1 MNISSSSSS
10 SYVTGSS
17 SNKGFS
23 GLVSGMDTESMVEAM
38 LSGTQSKIDKQT
50 GLKQQLEWKQEIYR
64 SIITQI
70 NDFQTKFFGTSS
82 TTGLLNQSFYNAMK
96 AVCSSSAFGVTASS
110 SAATGSTKFQ
120 VRQLATNSSITSG
133 TGVSG
138 KLNGKLDAEKM
149 QELVNQELGG
159 TTTEEQNAAYTVKF
173 QIGSDTVEVNLR
185 DVFVSDDGKSFKSEM
200 SQKELDAAIEQKL
213 NDAFK
218 DKGVT
223 AKVQDGALTLTTD
236 SASTSIKVAEGSGE
250 LGLARLGLTSASS
263 STADTSA
270 GKSTL
275 KGKVTD
281 IGGLEFTVTLD
292 DIAKTISL
300 DWRDV
305 MTGGTVDAAKLKDS
319 LQSALDTAHG
329 AGQITVEG
337 ALTTG
342 FELKVSAGRKVM
354 VGGSTEVMES
364 LNWLNGQSNRI
375 GMGGTLSQ
383 LYFAEDL
390 QGSEFRF
397 SINGVDFHF
406 TEDNTMSEIVSAIN
420 KSGAG
425 VRLVYRAQDDTFT
438 LESTDSGA
446 GRTIKLEQTEG
457 NLLNALFG
465 SGADGALKT
474 GSSVSSSTLTLDTVK
489 GSPVLTSED
498 DFKEVK
504 QGTFKLMVNGK
515 EYTLSLPKKDDDSA
529 YTKDEIITE
538 LNKQLDEK
546 FGEGNIVLNG
556 DGTMKVNNGAQVSIV
571 PGSVSDP
578 DDPEVVKKAAQAGDL
593 ALALFGTEEVSNAV
607 TGDATLGELGITGLK
622 GADGQILGADV
633 KLSEL
638 NSLNPALSFEDGKIR
653 VDGSPSTDVADTAT
667 MQKLFGVDSLELG
680 TVSGTKASEVKG
692 QNAIVE
698 IDGLVTER
706 SSNNFT
712 VNGLNFNLKETTGT
726 YEAATGTLKTSD
738 GSAFDLSQLKDGQYI
753 ENGTVYNADGTK
765 TDITGL
771 TYEKD
776 GQTVTADGLRV
787 VKGSK
792 DGENKLEIF
801 NGTTETIQVDRD
813 TDQIIEGIKSFVDEY
828 NKLIKT
834 LNDYLDED
842 TSYKEYAPL
851 TDAQKKEMSEKE
863 IELWEEKA
871 KEGLLHR
878 DSTIDSF
885 LQSMR
890 TALYEK
896 PEGCAY
902 ALYDLG
908 IETGEWESKGQLVF
922 TSDSEAKLRQV
933 LESDPESVMQL
944 FTDSEEGI
952 FTKINN
958 IMDDTAKISSGSP
971 GALVELAGVKGK
983 ASESNNT
990 LYEQIKD
997 IDDRIAALKET
1008 YEREKNRYWS
1018 EFNTMEQLI
1027 SNMNVQ
1033 SSWLSQQFSSM

>member
-305 MTGGTVDAAKLKDS
+305 TTGGTVDAAKLKDS

-337 ALTTG
+337 DLTTG

-425 VRLVYRAQDDTFT
+425 VRLVYRTQDDTFT

-578 DDPEVVKKAAQAGDL
+578 DDPEVVKKAAQAGEL

-607 TGDATLGELGITGLK
+607 TGDTTLGEQGITGLK
-622 GADGQILGADV
+622 GADGRILGADV

-653 VDGSPSTDVADTAT
+653 VDGSISADVADTAT

-680 TVSGTKASEVKG
+680 TVSGTQASEVKG

-776 GQTVTADGLRV
+776 GQTVTADGLRMN
-787 VKGSK
+787 G
-792 DGENKLEIF
+792 DKLEIF

-1033 SSWLSQQFSSM
+1033 SSWLPQQFSSM

>member
-70 NDFQTKFFGTSS
+70 NDFQSKFFGTSS

-96 AVCSSSAFGVTASS
+96 AVCSSGAFGVTASS

-133 TGVSG
+133 AGVSG
-138 KLNGKLDAEKM
+138 KLNGKLDAERM

-185 DVFVSDDGKSFKSEM
+185 DVFVSDDGKSFKPEM

-236 SASTSIKVAEGSGE
+236 SASTSIKVAEGSGK

-263 STADTSA
+263 SVLDTKNDNA
-270 GKSTL
+270 TL
-275 KGKVTD
+275 KGKITD

-292 DIAKTISL
+292 DISKTITL

-305 MTGGTVDAAKLKDS
+305 MTSSAVDAAKLKDS
-319 LQSALDTAHG
+319 LQNALDTAHG
-329 AGQITVEG
+329 AGQITVDG
-337 ALTTG
+337 DLTTG

-375 GMGGTLSQ
+375 GMGGKLSQ
-383 LYFAEDL
+383 LYFTEDL

-425 VRLVYRAQDDTFT
+425 VRLVYRTQDDTFT

-474 GSSVSSSTLTLDTVK
+474 GSSASSSTLTLDTVK

-498 DFKEVK
+498 DFKKVK

-515 EYTLSLPKKDDDSA
+515 EYTLSMPKKADDSA

-556 DGTMKVNNGAQVSIV
+556 DGTMKVNNGAQVTIV

-578 DDPEVVKKAAQAGDL
+578 NDPEVVKKAAQSGDL
-593 ALALFGTEEVSNAV
+593 ALALFGTEEVSNAA
-607 TGDATLGELGITGLK
+607 TGDTTLGELGITGLK

-638 NSLNPALSFEDGKIR
+638 NSLNSALSFEDGKIR
-653 VDGSPSTDVADTAT
+653 VNGSISTDVADSAT

-680 TVSGTKASEVKG
+680 AASGTKASEVKG

-726 YEAATGTLKTSD
+726 YEAAAGTLKTSD

-776 GQTVTADGLRV
+776 GQTVTADGLRMN
-787 VKGSK
+787 G
-792 DGENKLEIF
+792 NKLEIF
-801 NGTTETIQVDRD
+801 NGTTETIQVDRN
-813 TDQIIEGIKSFVDEY
+813 TDQIVDGIKSFVDEY

-863 IELWEEKA
+863 IELWEKKA

-885 LQSMR
+885 LRSIR

-922 TSDSEAKLRQV
+922 TADSEAKLRQI

-958 IMDDTAKISSGSP
+958 IMDNTAKISSGSP

-997 IDDRIAALKET
+997 IDDRIAALKKT

>member
-185 DVFVSDDGKSFKSEM
+185 DVFVSDDGKSFKPEM

-275 KGKVTD
+275 KVKVTD

-337 ALTTG
+337 DLTTG

-425 VRLVYRAQDDTFT
+425 VRLIYRTQDDTFT

-653 VDGSPSTDVADTAT
+653 VDGSISADVADTAT
-667 MQKLFGVDSLELG
+667 MQKLFGVDSLELS
-680 TVSGTKASEVKG
+680 TVSGTQASEVKG

-776 GQTVTADGLRV
+776 GQTVTADGLRMN
-787 VKGSK
+787 G
-792 DGENKLEIF
+792 DKLEIF